1 MGPDQMSDYHES
13 SEESEDI
20 QEIRDSLALLE
31 DLFVCDGDFKGGSE
45 RNGSDDGFW
54 DNSDSESDSEFQG
67 SLDSEEREILED
79 VDYLGSVRDG
89 RLTSDGNT

>member
-1 MGPDQMSDYHES
+1 MSDYHES

-31 DLFVCDGDFKGGSE
+31 NLFVCDGDFKGGSE

-67 SLDSEEREILED
+67 SLDSEE
-79 VDYLGSVRDG
+79 GKSWK
-89 RLTSDGNT
+89 TSITWSPSAMDD

>member
-31 DLFVCDGDFKGGSE
+31 NLFVCDGDFKGVQRETVPMMAFGITAIANRTANFKDLWIQKKGKSWKT
-45 RNGSDDGFW
+45 SITWSPSAMDD
-54 DNSDSESDSEFQG
+54 
-67 SLDSEEREILED
+67 
-79 VDYLGSVRDG
+79 
-89 RLTSDGNT
+89 